1 MSRKE
6 RKSRYESICFFN
18 WMRLGKTGMPAK
30 ISCVMLD
37 FFFGYAIL
45 EMKIKARIYAEIYD
59 EVQMVIKRDRYLNKL
74 IAKKENGLI
83 KVITGIRRC
92 GKSFLLFELYHAYLR
107 SIGVSEDHLIEIAL
121 DEISNARYRN
131 PMELD
136 QYIRDQITDKTQ
148 RYYVFIDEIQKVSEI
163 QNPYVDDKS
172 AKIGFVDVLLG
183 LMKIKNVDLYVTGS
197 NSRML
202 SSDILTEFKDR
213 GDEIRVNPLTYSEF
227 CSAFEGEQRHAW
239 REYYTY
245 GGMPLVL
252 SKKTHE
258 EKSKYLKDLFTKTY
272 LSDVIEHN
280 RVLNDQLVLE
290 DLLNIVSS
298 SVGSLINPT
307 KLSNTFK
314 SVKQMSVSSGTI
326 GRYLDYFIDAF
337 IMYKAFR
344 YDIKGKKYMET
355 PLKYYFT
362 DVGLRN
368 ARLNFRQQE
377 ENHIMENVIF
387 NELMARDFDV
397 DVGVVEYNGT
407 HENNKRGR
415 IRLEVDFVANK
426 GDKRYYVQSAL
437 TVADEDKR
445 QQEINSLLRVPDSF
459 KKIVVVKD
467 DIIPWHDEHGILYM
481 GIEQFLLEENAMDL

>member
-1 MSRKE
+1 M
-6 RKSRYESICFFN
+6 I
-18 WMRLGKTGMPAK
+18 
-30 ISCVMLD
+30 
-37 FFFGYAIL
+37 
-45 EMKIKARIYAEIYD
+45 
-59 EVQMVIKRDRYLNKL
+59 IKRDRYLNKL
-74 IAKKENGLI
+74 ITKKDNGFI

-92 GKSFLLFELYHAYLR
+92 GKSFLLFELYHTYLN
-107 SIGVSEDHLIEIAL
+107 SAGIPDENIIELAL
-121 DEISNARYRN
+121 DEVMNARYRN
-131 PMELD
+131 PLELD
-136 QYIRDQITDKTQ
+136 RYIREQVSDKKK

-163 QNPYVDDKS
+163 QNPYVDDS
-172 AKIGFVDVLLG
+172 NAKIGFVDVLLG

-227 CSAFEGEQRHAW
+227 YAAFEGEKRYAW

-272 LSDVIEHN
+272 LSDVLEHN
-280 RVLNDQLVLE
+280 HISNEELVLE

-298 SVGSLINPT
+298 SVGSLTNPT
-307 KLSNTFK
+307 KLSNTFR
-314 SVKQMSVSSGTI
+314 SVKQMSIGPATI
-326 GRYLDYFIDAF
+326 AKYLDYFIDAF
-337 IMYKAFR
+337 ILYKAFR
-344 YDIKGKKYMET
+344 YDIKGKRYIET

-377 ENHIMENVIF
+377 ENHIMENIIY
-387 NELMARDFDV
+387 NELMAREFDV
-397 DVGVVEYNGT
+397 DVGVVEYNRT
-407 HENNKRGR
+407 DENGKKVRVQ
-415 IRLEVDFVANK
+415 LEIDFVANK
-426 GDKRYYVQSAL
+426 GSKRYYIQSAL
-437 TVADEDKR
+437 SVADEEKR
-445 QQEINSLLRVPDSF
+445 KQEINSLIRVSDSF

-467 DIIPWHDEHGILYM
+467 DVIPWYDEEGILYL
-481 GIEQFLLEENAMDL
+481 GIEQFLLEEQAIDI

>member
-1 MSRKE
+1 MIIE
-6 RKSRYESICFFN
+6 RE
-18 WMRLGKTGMPAK
+18 
-30 ISCVMLD
+30 
-37 FFFGYAIL
+37 
-45 EMKIKARIYAEIYD
+45 
-59 EVQMVIKRDRYLNKL
+59 RYLNKL
-74 IAKKENGLI
+74 ISKKENGLI

-92 GKSFLLFELYHAYLR
+92 GKSYLLFELYHK
-107 SIGVSEDHLIEIAL
+107 HLNSAGISDENIIEIAL
-121 DEISNARYRN
+121 DEAINARYRN
-131 PMELD
+131 PLELD
-136 QYIRDQITDKTQ
+136 KYVREQIVNKRQ
-148 RYYVFIDEIQKVSEI
+148 NFYVFIDEIQKVSEI
-163 QNPYVDDKS
+163 QNPYVDDPE

-227 CSAFEGEQRHAW
+227 YAAFEEEKRHAW
-239 REYYTY
+239 REYFTY

-258 EKSKYLKDLFTKTY
+258 EKSKYLKDLFAKTY
-272 LSDVIEHN
+272 ISDVLEHN
-280 RVLNDQLVLE
+280 SISNEQGVLE

-298 SVGSLINPT
+298 SVGSLTNPT

-314 SVKQMSVSSGTI
+314 SVKQMSVSSYTI
-326 GRYLDYFIDAF
+326 GKYLDYFIDAF

-344 YDIKGKKYMET
+344 YDIKGKKYIET

-377 ENHIMENVIF
+377 ENHIMENIIF
-387 NELMARDFDV
+387 NELMAREFDV
-397 DVGVVEYNGT
+397 DVGVVEYNRID
-407 HENNKRGR
+407 ENGKK
-415 IRLEVDFVANK
+415 IRTQLEIDFVANK
-426 GDKRYYVQSAL
+426 GSKRYYIQSAL
-437 TVADEDKR
+437 SISDEEKR
-445 QQEINSLLRVPDSF
+445 KQETNSLNRVSDSF

-467 DIIPWHDEHGILYM
+467 DIIPWHDEQGILYI
-481 GIEQFLLEENAMDL
+481 GIEQFLLEESAVDI